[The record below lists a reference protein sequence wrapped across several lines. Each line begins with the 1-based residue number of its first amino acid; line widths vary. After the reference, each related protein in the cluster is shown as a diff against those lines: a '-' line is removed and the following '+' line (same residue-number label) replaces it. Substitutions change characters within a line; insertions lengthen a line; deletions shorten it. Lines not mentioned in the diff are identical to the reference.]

1 MKNDIEAAK
10 LLGLDGIDFEKAV
23 EGRLTKSDLRGLVDG
38 VFRPLT
44 VSKGIQR
51 KFQSNAE
58 ELSEE
63 LNMTI
68 ENPFLKTIPVIQN
81 IQQFLLQYNLDDE
94 FPFIEN
100 PLLPKPGGADAA
112 KLPAGMNMPN
122 IDTNLVSSQVQQT
135 DSTNAQRF
143 ATLFPNG

>member
-1 MKNDIEAAK
+1 
-10 LLGLDGIDFEKAV
+10 
-23 EGRLTKSDLRGLVDG
+23 
-38 VFRPLT
+38 
-44 VSKGIQR
+44 
-51 KFQSNAE
+51 
-58 ELSEE
+58 
-63 LNMTI
+63 MTI

-100 PLLPKPGGADAA
+100 PLLPKPGGADTA

>member
-1 MKNDIEAAK
+1 MI
-10 LLGLDGIDFEKAV
+10 
-23 EGRLTKSDLRGLVDG
+23 DG
-38 VFRPLT
+38 VYKPFNVP
-44 VSKGIQR
+44 KGLEEAYIR
-51 KFQSNAE
+51 NAE
-58 ELSEE
+58 E
-63 LNMTI
+63 NDYD
-68 ENPFLKTIPVIQN
+68 NPFDPDTAFTIGDIFN
-81 IQQFLLQYNLDDE
+81 ELRSLNLDDE

-143 ATLFPNG
+143 ATLYPNG